1 MQAKLTNALVKG
13 TDPGTRDISS
23 TDAQLP
29 GFELRIRPSGVKA
42 FTFRYRIQGG
52 RQQRLKL
59 GNHPALSADEARKR
73 ALIAA
78 ADVANGIDVVARQR
92 AERANAARLRAST
105 LKAFLDEQ
113 YEPWAVTHLRSASFQ
128 LKRIRS
134 DFRNWLDMPMVEM
147 DPVLIE
153 RWRAVRVRAGN
164 KPVTINRNLQRLHAL
179 LAKAVEWK
187 AIDRHPFSGLKPLK
201 HDRSGRVRYL
211 DEEEEH
217 QLRDALLER
226 EDKLRKDR
234 KRFNAWRIA
243 RHKAP
248 LPLRNQEYVDH
259 LRPIVLLAPNT
270 GLRRGELLALMWKDV
285 NLKTKW
291 LTVAGTTSK
300 NNQTRR
306 VPLNVEAA
314 AILQGWNRQSK
325 DALTGSYVF
334 ASSKGKRM
342 TTITTAWRTLRK
354 RAGLRNFH
362 FHDLR
367 HHFASRLVQSG
378 VDLNSVRELLGH
390 SDIKMVLR
398 YAHLAPEG
406 LANAVERIT
415 RTEMPERCEAA

>member
-1 MQAKLTNALVKG
+1 MQAKLTNALVKSM
-13 TDPGTRDISS
+13 DPGAQDVNI
-23 TDAQLP
+23 TDALLP
-29 GFELRIRPSGVKA
+29 GFELRIRPSGVRA
-42 FTFRYRIQGG
+42 FAFRYRILGG
-52 RQQRLKL
+52 RQQRLRL
-59 GNHPALSADEARKR
+59 GNYPALSADEARKR
-73 ALIAA
+73 ALMAA

-92 AERANAARLRAST
+92 AERANAARVRAST

-113 YEPWAVTHLRSASFQ
+113 YEPWAVTHLRTASFQ

-134 DFRNWLDMPMVEM
+134 DFKEWLDMPMVEM

-164 KPVTINRNLQRLHAL
+164 KPVTINRNLQRLRAL
-179 LAKAVEWK
+179 VGKAVEWK
-187 AIDRHPFSGLKPLK
+187 AIDRHPFCGLKPLK

-211 DEEEEH
+211 DEEEEQ
-217 QLRDALLER
+217 QLRDALLKR

-234 KRFNAWRIA
+234 ERFNAWRIA

-248 LPLRNQEYVDH
+248 LPLRTQEYVDH
-259 LRPIVLLAPNT
+259 LRPIVLLALNT

-285 NLKTKW
+285 NMKTKW
-291 LTVAGTTSK
+291 ITVAGQTSK

-306 VPLNVEAA
+306 VPLNAEAA
-314 AILQGWNRQSK
+314 AILEGWNRQSK
-325 DALTGSYVF
+325 GSLTGSYVF
-334 ASSKGKRM
+334 AGSKGKRM
-342 TTITTAWRTLRK
+342 TAITTAWRSLR
-354 RAGLRNFH
+354 RMARLRNFH

-406 LANAVERIT
+406 LAKAVEKIA
-415 RTEMPERCEAA
+415 RTDVNEESEAA

>member
-1 MQAKLTNALVKG
+1 
-13 TDPGTRDISS
+13 
-23 TDAQLP
+23 
-29 GFELRIRPSGVKA
+29 VKA
-42 FTFRYRIQGG
+42 FAFRYRIQGG
-52 RQQRLKL
+52 PQQRLKL
-59 GNHPALSADEARKR
+59 GNYPALSADEARKR
-73 ALIAA
+73 ALTAA

-105 LKAFLDEQ
+105 LKAFIQ
-113 YEPWAVTHLRSASFQ
+113 QHYEPWAVTHLRTASFQ
-128 LKRIRS
+128 LKRIKA
-134 DFRNWLDMPMVEM
+134 DFREWLDIPMIEL

-153 RWRAVRVRAGN
+153 RWRAQRVRAGN
-164 KPVTINRNLQRLHAL
+164 KSVTINRNLQRLGAL
-179 LAKAVEWK
+179 LGKAVEWK

-211 DEEEEH
+211 DEEEEY
-217 QLRDALLER
+217 QLRDALLRR

-234 KRFNAWRIA
+234 ERFNAWRIA
-243 RHKAP
+243 RHKTP

-259 LRPIVLLAPNT
+259 LRPIVLLALNT

-291 LTVAGTTSK
+291 LTVAGQTSK

-306 VPLNVEAA
+306 VPLNAEAA
-314 AILQGWNRQSK
+314 TILEGWNRQSK
-325 DALTGSYVF
+325 GSLTGSYVF

-342 TTITTAWRTLRK
+342 TTITTAWRSLRK
-354 RAGLRNFH
+354 LARLRNFH

-378 VDLNSVRELLGH
+378 IDLNSVRELLGH

-406 LANAVERIT
+406 LANAVEKIARSKV
-415 RTEMPERCEAA
+415 REECEAA